1 MMTLPNILT
10 FSRIA
15 LIPLMAIFLYIPFNW
30 AAWIALSFYIIISIT
45 DFFDGYLARAMKQV
59 SPLGTFLDPIAD
71 KILIATTFLILVDLG
86 EISGFMLI
94 PVIAILVREFMV
106 SGLREF
112 LGPRNVSI
120 PVTFLAKC
128 KTAIQMIAIGF
139 LIIGTVLTWAHIL
152 GLILLT
158 LAMLITIKTGYDYL
172 IGAWPY
178 LTAPQDQDI
187 LD

>member
-1 MMTLPNILT
+1 
-10 FSRIA
+10 
-15 LIPLMAIFLYIPFNW
+15 MAIFLYIPFNW
-30 AAWIALSFYIIISIT
+30 ATWIALSFYIIISVT

-71 KILIATTFLILVDLG
+71 KILIAATFLILVDLG
-86 EISGFMLI
+86 EISGLMII
-94 PVIAILVREFMV
+94 PVIVILVREFLV

-128 KTAIQMIAIGF
+128 KTTLQMVAIGF

-152 GLILLT
+152 GLVLLT
-158 LAMLITIKTGYDYL
+158 GAMLITIKTGYDYL
-172 IGAWPY
+172 MGAWPY
-178 LTAPQDQDI
+178 LTATQDHDI
-187 LD
+187 SH